1 MAAPSSPAID
11 LSSGLLLAALA
22 LVWGGSFFFAEV
34 ALRELPPLTI
44 TLFRV
49 ALALPVL
56 FLVVRLK
63 GIAIPRGATR
73 PRFVLKD
80 FRGVIIRQFRPTG

>member
-22 LVWGGSFFFAEV
+22 LVWGGSFFFAEI

-49 ALALPVL
+49 ALAM
-56 FLVVRLK
+56 
-63 GIAIPRGATR
+63 
-73 PRFVLKD
+73 
-80 FRGVIIRQFRPTG
+80 